1 MVSNLLQFPHL
12 IPEDMRV
19 DCLRRGLTD
28 LESPYYILSACV
40 GMQRL
45 TLKDSEWEQCFDA
58 LKQACLHEIGIVAM
72 RAFMTLQPR
81 LRHPNHTRFI
91 TDILRRPKSS
101 LFQNAL
107 TWLIIQVQS
116 KTEIMKTLNE
126 AGISLEATQ
135 RAEAILDEHLTIQ
148 GCGKSWRSF

>member
-1 MVSNLLQFPHL
+1 MAYSLKQLNSHDVTMIRKVLQDNWEDEDQMVSNLLQFPHL

-81 LRHPNHTRFI
+81 LRHPNHTRFME
-91 TDILRRPKSS
+91 TFCFVK
-101 LFQNAL
+101 
-107 TWLIIQVQS
+107 
-116 KTEIMKTLNE
+116 
-126 AGISLEATQ
+126 
-135 RAEAILDEHLTIQ
+135 
-148 GCGKSWRSF
+148 